1 MYGRWSWRGLAAYGI
16 GFVVMIP
23 FFSTEHFK
31 GPIAQAL
38 GGADVAMLVGLPVS
52 AIVYIWACRS
62 LDLEA
67 DRRQAYEADIGLDP
81 DAVPPVASDQRTV
94 DVSAETST
102 ATPAGGS

>member
-1 MYGRWSWRGLAAYGI
+1 
-16 GFVVMIP
+16 
-23 FFSTEHFK
+23 
-31 GPIAQAL
+31 
-38 GGADVAMLVGLPVS
+38 VGLPVS

-81 DAVPPVASDQRTV
+81 DADPPMASDQRIKG
-94 DVSAETST
+94 VSAETSA